1 MNLEWNKVTW
11 YSKLAA
17 IVIFGLTFWLGLSF
31 GLQYQY
37 ALDEPLLL
45 SHINIVSSYAAGEL
59 QAQGQH
65 CGGFIKNA
73 PTCPAGYRCQ
83 LGKIADQG
91 GVCVKN

>member
-1 MNLEWNKVTW
+1 MNLEWDKVTW

-17 IVIFGLTFWLGLSF
+17 IVIFGLTFWLGFSF

-45 SHINIVSSYAAGEL
+45 SHINIVSSYAGEL
-59 QAQGQH
+59 SVGRQR
-65 CGGFIKNA
+65 CGGFIKNT

-83 LGKIADQG
+83 LGKIPDQG